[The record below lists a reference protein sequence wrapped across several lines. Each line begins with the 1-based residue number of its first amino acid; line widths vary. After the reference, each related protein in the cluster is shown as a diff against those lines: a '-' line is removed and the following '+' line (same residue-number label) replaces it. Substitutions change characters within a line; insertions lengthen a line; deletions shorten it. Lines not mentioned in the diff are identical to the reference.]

1 MPRVADY
8 YRPGE
13 AANLLGLTEFT
24 VLGLLTSGQLEG
36 HQDEEARWWIP
47 AAAVDAAVRRS
58 RDADPLVDPSTE
70 ETIAIDAVSPGPHG
84 SEDATTQSEVGD
96 TPGGNHAGAVADVR
110 GESGW
115 VTTKIAAEALGVDP
129 RTVRTYINR
138 GELDAKVE
146 GKGVEKA
153 YLVSV
158 DSVYSLRDRRGP
170 PRKLRDRT
178 RAKSAG
184 TSISPE
190 GAEDLASMVRE
201 LTSELI
207 RSSSEAA
214 DLRARLELTERAES
228 SLREDLERVR
238 EERERVREERQR
250 HQEEAERLRQELE
263 AERSKGF
270 WRRLFGG

>member
-1 MPRVADY
+1 MPREADFY
-8 YRPGE
+8 TPGE
-13 AANLLGLTEFT
+13 VANILGLAEFT

-47 AAAVDAAVRRS
+47 ASAVDEAVSRS
-58 RDADPLVDPSTE
+58 RAADPLVNPSAE
-70 ETIAIDAVSPGPHG
+70 ETVSMEAVSPGPHG
-84 SEDATTQSEVGD
+84 SEDTTTQAEAD
-96 TPGGNHAGAVADVR
+96 TAPGGNDADAIADVR

-115 VTTKIAAEALGVDP
+115 VTTKVAAEALGVDP

-138 GELDAKVE
+138 GELDAKVQGE
-146 GKGVEKA
+146 GVEKA
-153 YLVSV
+153 YLVSI
-158 DSVYSLRDRRGP
+158 DSVYSLRDRRRP
-170 PRKLRDRT
+170 SRRTRDRT
-178 RAKSAG
+178 RAKSGEAKD
-184 TSISPE
+184 SAE
-190 GAEDLASMVRE
+190 DAEDLAGMVRE

-207 RSSSEAA
+207 RTSSEAA

-238 EERERVREERQR
+238 EERQR
-250 HQEEAERLRQELE
+250 HQEEAERLREELE

>member
-1 MPRVADY
+1 MPREADFY
-8 YRPGE
+8 TPGE
-13 AANLLGLTEFT
+13 TASLLGLTEFT
-24 VLGLLTSGQLEG
+24 VLSLLTSGQLEG
-36 HQDEEARWWIP
+36 RQDDQARWWIP
-47 AAAVDAAVRRS
+47 AAAVNEAVRRS
-58 RDADPLVDPSTE
+58 RDADPLADPSAE
-70 ETIAIDAVSPGPHG
+70 ETISMPPVSPIPQG
-84 SEDATTQSEVGD
+84 SADTTTQSEAGEA
-96 TPGGNHAGAVADVR
+96 PSGNRADATADVR
-110 GESGW
+110 TTSGW
-115 VTTKIAAEALGVDP
+115 VTTKVAAEALGVDP

-138 GELDAKVE
+138 GDLDAKVE
-146 GKGVEKA
+146 GEGVEKA

-170 PRKLRDRT
+170 PRKDRDRT
-178 RAKSAG
+178 RAKTAGSGISA
-184 TSISPE
+184 E

-238 EERERVREERQR
+238 EERQS